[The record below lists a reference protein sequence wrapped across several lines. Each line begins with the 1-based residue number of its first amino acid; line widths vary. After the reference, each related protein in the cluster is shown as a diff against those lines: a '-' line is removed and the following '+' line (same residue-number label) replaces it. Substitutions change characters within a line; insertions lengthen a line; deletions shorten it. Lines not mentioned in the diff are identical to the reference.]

1 MDRNF
6 LTLFLQNL
14 CRCEP
19 YQCLILCQKVCIP
32 RLLQNQQWR
41 QKHCF
46 THWSQC
52 FYISICAGHYCS
64 AFRCVC
70 AWSCSTLFDPVN
82 CSPRGSSVHGIFQA
96 RILEWDAIFSSRGS
110 SEPSDQTHVSYASH
124 IGRWV
129 LYQLYHLAQFLSVL
143 ANVKHT

>member
-1 MDRNF
+1 MSPTCASFCVRRCAFPGCSRISNGGRSIALHIGLNVSIF
-6 LTLFLQNL
+6 LFVQVTTAQ
-14 CRCEP
+14 
-19 YQCLILCQKVCIP
+19 
-32 RLLQNQQWR
+32 LL
-41 QKHCF
+41 
-46 THWSQC
+46 
-52 FYISICAGHYCS
+52 G
-64 AFRCVC
+64 VC

-143 ANVKHT
+143 ANVKHIHTHTHTHTRSSSL